1 MKISHVFLFLFLVNT
16 TYSQNTFIENKG
28 QLPVNVLC
36 KAHLPSGD
44 LYIEEGK
51 FTYVFYNQN
60 QIKESHNSTI
70 TRDYIDAHSYKVYFV
85 NSNENTPFLL
95 IVQAHIIKI
104 ISLEIKMAG

>member
-1 MKISHVFLFLFLVNT
+1 MKNSTIVLFLFLAYS

-28 QLPVNVLC
+28 QMPVNVLC
-36 KAHLPSGD
+36 KAHLPSGA

-60 QIKESHNSTI
+60 QIKESHNSNV

-85 NSNENTPFLL
+85 NSNENTRFILDS
-95 IVQAHIIKI
+95 A
-104 ISLEIKMAG
+104 STYYENYFFFG

>member
-28 QLPVNVLC
+28 QLPENVLC

-70 TRDYIDAHSYKVYFV
+70 TRDYIDAHSYKVYFI

-95 IVQAHIIKI
+95 IVQVHIIKI

>member
-1 MKISHVFLFLFLVNT
+1 MSFLFLVKT

-28 QLPVNVLC
+28 QLPAHVFC

-70 TRDYIDAHSYKVYFV
+70 IRDYIDAHSYKVYFV
-85 NSNENTPFLL
+85 NSN
-95 IVQAHIIKI
+95 
-104 ISLEIKMAG
+104 